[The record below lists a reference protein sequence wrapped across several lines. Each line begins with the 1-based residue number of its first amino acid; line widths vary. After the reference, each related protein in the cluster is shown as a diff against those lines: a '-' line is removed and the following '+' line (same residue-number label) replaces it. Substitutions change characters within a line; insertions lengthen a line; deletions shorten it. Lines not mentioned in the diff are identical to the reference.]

1 MTTLKNMPA
10 VLMCILVLMLM
21 SCDRQSDIK
30 QEEFVLLM
38 KNRVVKNLSVVN
50 REFVQFQLDAE
61 ILQHSGL
68 NTFYNEKALYRMDI
82 ESHVAFMK
90 LFHELQ
96 QDLPTDERI
105 SYGIES
111 RHGMSTYTLL
121 SIILQ
126 FVFPATVIV
135 LLVLILRKLSTL
147 QRS

>member
-10 VLMCILVLMLM
+10 MLMCILVLMLM

-38 KNRVVKNLSVVN
+38 KNRVVKDLSVVN
-50 REFVQFQLDAE
+50 REFVQFRLDAE
-61 ILQHSGL
+61 ILQQSGL
-68 NTFYNEKALYRMDI
+68 NAFYNGKAMYRMDI
-82 ESHVAFMK
+82 ESHMTFIK

-96 QDLPTDERI
+96 QDLPSNERI

-111 RHGMSTYTLL
+111 RHGMPLYTWL

-126 FVFPATVIV
+126 FAFPATVIV